1 MVKWEIGGGIIENN
15 DLQLSLVSERSNDLL
30 VLRQWKWTL
39 NWIMLSLLA
48 NHPTAL
54 AHYL

>member
-1 MVKWEIGGGIIENN
+1 MGGGIIKNN

-39 NWIMLSLLA
+39 NWIMLSFLA
-48 NHPTAL
+48 GHPTAL
-54 AHYL
+54 AHYI

>member
-1 MVKWEIGGGIIENN
+1 MGGGIIKNN

-39 NWIMLSLLA
+39 NWIMLPLLA
-48 NHPTAL
+48 GHPTAL
-54 AHYL
+54 AHYI